1 MMKMRKLYQKI
12 CMMVIAVL
20 LCTGCLG
27 VFAETYP
34 QPVVDGK
41 DSIFLVL
48 VNDEDGY
55 VMSHG
60 SGFAI
65 GKQGEPINYI
75 ITNYHVVADNPE
87 GVGILIGRSNILP
100 LEVIFS
106 DPVIDYVILKA
117 STPIHNRKPLAL
129 QTSENVKDGQAVYA
143 LGFPGDSLNFT
154 DYLEANPD
162 DVTAFN
168 GNISKFTTLNGVKFY
183 QHSVPIS
190 PGSSGGPL
198 LDATGSVIGINTL
211 GFTDSAVK
219 GSIYIDELLPG
230 LDTLGIEYEV
240 YSEPEIIPE
249 EEPQQESLFGKA
261 WFIILL
267 IVVVLA
273 GAGVAVML
281 VLNSK
286 KKKVPTAKASANGQ
300 KTDATQASPKTQ
312 VSPQNAAKP
321 ELFCIAGQFAGRFF
335 SLAEGRLNIGRDPK
349 RCNII
354 FNENTPG
361 ISGKHCEVYYD
372 RSTGKFNLTDS
383 GSTYGTFLS
392 SGDKLTSAQVYS
404 LNAGDRFYLG
414 NKDIL
419 FEVRMGK

>member
-1 MMKMRKLYQKI
+1 MMNKRNLHQKI
-12 CMMVIAVL
+12 CVMVIAVL
-20 LCTGCLG
+20 LCTVSLG

-41 DSIFLVL
+41 NSIFLVL
-48 VNDEDGY
+48 VTDQDGY

-65 GKQGEPINYI
+65 GKQGDPVDYI

-87 GVGILIGRSNILP
+87 GVGILVGRSNILP

-117 STPIHNRKPLAL
+117 STPIHNKTPLAL
-129 QTSENVKDGQAVYA
+129 QTSENIRDGQAVYA
-143 LGFPGDSLNFT
+143 LGFPGDSLDFT
-154 DYLEANPD
+154 DYLEANPE

-198 LDATGSVIGINTL
+198 LDETGSVIGINTL

-230 LDTLGIEYEV
+230 LNTLGIEYEV
-240 YSEPEIIPE
+240 YSEPELYP
-249 EEPQQESLFGKA
+249 EPQQESLFSKA

-267 IVVVLA
+267 VVVVLA
-273 GAGVAVML
+273 GAGVAAML
-281 VLNSK
+281 FMKSK
-286 KKKVPTAKASANGQ
+286 KKRTTTVKVSSGAP
-300 KTDATQASPKTQ
+300 DATQASPKTQ
-312 VSPQNAAKP
+312 AAPQNTVKP
-321 ELFCIAGQFAGRFF
+321 ELLCVAGQFAGKFF
-335 SLAEGRLNIGRDPK
+335 SLAEGQLNIGRDPK

-354 FNENTPG
+354 FQENTPG

-383 GSTYGTFLS
+383 GSTYGTFLN

-404 LNAGDRFYLG
+404 LNAGERFYLG
-414 NKDIL
+414 NRDIL

>member
-1 MMKMRKLYQKI
+1 MMKRKNLHQKI

-20 LCTGCLG
+20 LCTVCMGS
-27 VFAETYP
+27 FAETYP

-48 VNDEDGY
+48 VTDEDGY
-55 VMSHG
+55 VQSTG

-65 GKQGEPINYI
+65 GINGEPIDYI

-87 GVGILIGRSNILP
+87 GVNILVGRSNMLP

-106 DPVIDYVILKA
+106 DPVIDFVILKA
-117 STPIHNRKPLAL
+117 STPIHNKEPLQL
-129 QTSENVKDGQAVYA
+129 QTSQNVKDGQAVYV
-143 LGFPGDSLNFT
+143 LGFPGESLDFT

-198 LDATGSVIGINTL
+198 LDETGSVIGINTL
-211 GFTDSAVK
+211 GFSDSAVK
-219 GSIYIDELLPG
+219 GSIYIDEILPG

-240 YSEPEIIPE
+240 YSEPVSDPI
-249 EEPQQESLFGKA
+249 EEPEQESLFSKA

-267 IVVVLA
+267 AVVVLA
-273 GAGVAVML
+273 GAGVAILV

-286 KKKVPTAKASANGQ
+286 KKKASGQ
-300 KTDATQASPKTQ
+300 QASSGTQASPKVQ
-312 VSPQNAAKP
+312 GAQPEAGKP
-321 ELFCIAGQFAGRFF
+321 ELFCVSGQFSGKSF
-335 SLAEGRLNIGRDPK
+335 SLADGRLNIGRDPK

-361 ISGKHCEVYYD
+361 VSGKHCEVYYD
-372 RSTGKFNLTDS
+372 RTTGKFNLTDS
-383 GSTYGTFLS
+383 GSTYGTFLN
-392 SGDKLTSAQVYS
+392 SGDKLTSAQLYS

-419 FEVRMGK
+419 FEVRMGR

>member
-1 MMKMRKLYQKI
+1 MKKRNLHSKI
-12 CMMVIAVL
+12 SMMVVAVL
-20 LCTGCLG
+20 LCTVCLG

-34 QPVVDGK
+34 QAVVDGK

-48 VNDEDGY
+48 VTDEDGY
-55 VMSHG
+55 VMAHG

-65 GKQGEPINYI
+65 GKKGNPIDYI

-87 GVGILIGRSNILP
+87 GVGILVGRSNILP

-117 STPIHNRKPLAL
+117 STPIHNKEPLAL
-129 QTSENVKDGQAVYA
+129 QTSENVRDGQAVYA
-143 LGFPGDSLNFT
+143 LGFPGESLDFT

-198 LDATGSVIGINTL
+198 LDETGSAVGINTL
-211 GFTDSAVK
+211 GFSDSAVK
-219 GSIYIDELLPG
+219 GSIYIDEILPG

-240 YSEPEIIPE
+240 YSEPVSAPAEDSSD
-249 EEPQQESLFGKA
+249 ESLFGKT

-267 IVVVLA
+267 IVVILA
-273 GAGVAVML
+273 GAGIAILL
-281 VLNSK
+281 VLNAKRK
-286 KKKVPTAKASANGQ
+286 KESGGIASPA
-300 KTDATQASPKTQ
+300 AQASLK
-312 VSPQNAAKP
+312 PQAVPQEAMKP
-321 ELFCIAGQFAGRFF
+321 ELFCVSGQFSGKSF

-354 FNENTPG
+354 FHENTPG
-361 ISGKHCEVYYD
+361 VSGKHCEVYYD
-372 RSTGKFNLTDS
+372 RSTGKFYLTDS
-383 GSTYGTFLS
+383 GSTYGTFLN

-404 LNAGDRFYLG
+404 LNPGDRFYLG
-414 NKDIL
+414 SKDIL
-419 FEVRMGK
+419 FEVRMGR

>member
-1 MMKMRKLYQKI
+1 MMKCRNLHQKI
-12 CMMVIAVL
+12 SLLVMAVL
-20 LCTGCLG
+20 LCTVCLG
-27 VFAETYP
+27 AFAETYP

-41 DSIFLVL
+41 DSIVLVL
-48 VNDEDGY
+48 VTDEGGV

-65 GKQGEPINYI
+65 GKKGNPIDYI
-75 ITNYHVVADNPE
+75 ITNYHVVADSPE
-87 GVGILIGRSNILP
+87 SVGILVGRSNILP

-117 STPIHNRKPLAL
+117 STPIHNKEPLAL

-143 LGFPGDSLNFT
+143 LGFPGESLDFT

-198 LDATGSVIGINTL
+198 LDESGSVIGINTL
-211 GFTDSAVK
+211 GFSDSAVK
-219 GSIYIDELLPG
+219 GSIYIDEILPG

-240 YSEPEIIPE
+240 YAEPVAAPVEEPEP
-249 EEPQQESLFGKA
+249 ESLFSKT

-267 IVVVLA
+267 VVVVLA
-273 GAGVAVML
+273 GAGVAVVL
-281 VLNSK
+281 VLNAK
-286 KKKVPTAKASANGQ
+286 KKKTSTA
-300 KTDATQASPKTQ
+300 QASPRAQ
-312 VSPQNAAKP
+312 AAPQGAEKP
-321 ELFCIAGQFAGRFF
+321 ELFCVSGQFSSKSFG
-335 SLAEGRLNIGRDPK
+335 LAEGRLNIGRDPK

-354 FNENTPG
+354 FSENTPG
-361 ISGKHCEVYYD
+361 VSGKHCEVYYD

-383 GSTYGTFLS
+383 GSSYGTFLN

-419 FEVRMGK
+419 FEVRMGR